1 MLKTIDLIT
10 CTYLLDTLELLSLEQ
25 QLVMLIILNLSHQK
39 HISVTI

>member
-25 QLVMLIILNLSHQK
+25 QLVMIIILNLSHQK
-39 HISVTI
+39 PISVTI